1 MRYARIVAF
10 AAPAAAFT
18 VKIGGCWGRTEV
30 DDLALV
36 MAIGLDKGEDDTV
49 YVTLQIAIPRAVASG
64 GAEGGGPSAGG
75 GGARASLI
83 TTLRGR
89 SILGLIDVA
98 NTYVDRRLSFVHSK
112 MLIVGEDLA
121 KQGLASYIS
130 ELVRFHEIRRT
141 MFLVVVKGTARE
153 FITENKPVLEQN
165 PAKNLELLTL
175 AGRKAG
181 LIPASQIQ
189 RFLVEIQ
196 SFGEEPLVILAGI
209 NKQQP
214 PDEEQETKEREK
226 NSEDMGK
233 SEGEQRSDG
242 PKETESQAA
251 PKLFIPIGKSD
262 IHFVAGKSPSAGG
275 NPVELA
281 GAAVFN
287 GDKMVGEITG
297 EEVRHVLYLR
307 GTFKQGITVV
317 RDPNADDRFI
327 SADLRLA
334 RPTQIRVAKDGGEF
348 KIEVNV
354 TLEGGLVGSQGNED
368 YTNPKALKA
377 VEKQL
382 AHEIGRGCED
392 IIRRAQ
398 TEFSSDIFGFGN
410 KARHLTMTWQEWQ
423 DLRWRDR
430 FPNADVKVTVKV
442 ELRRIGLLF
451 RSPQPPSN

>member
-1 MRYARIVAF
+1 MVITAL
-10 AAPAAAFT
+10 AAACT
-18 VKIGGCWGRTEV
+18 VIIGGCWGRTEV

-64 GAEGGGPSAGG
+64 GAEGGGPSEGG

-98 NTYVDRRLSFVHSK
+98 NTYIDRRLSFVHSK

-121 KQGLASYIS
+121 KQGLAPYVS

-141 MFLVVVKGTARE
+141 MFLVVAKGTARE

-214 PDEEQETKEREK
+214 PEEEETSEHEK
-226 NSEDMGK
+226 NSEASPDL
-233 SEGEQRSDG
+233 S
-242 PKETESQAA
+242 
-251 PKLFIPIGKSD
+251 IPIGKSD
-262 IHFVAGKSPSAGG
+262 IRFVAGKSPSAGG

-281 GAAVFN
+281 GAAVFK

-317 RDPNADDRFI
+317 RDPSADDRFI

-334 RPTQIRVAKDGGEF
+334 RPTQIRVAKDGDEF

-368 YTNPKALKA
+368 YTNPKALEA

-398 TEFSSDIFGFGN
+398 TEFSSDIFAFGN
-410 KARHLTMTWQEWQ
+410 KARHLAMTWHEWQ
-423 DLRWRDR
+423 DLNWRDR
-430 FPNADVKVTVKV
+430 FPNARVTVTAKV
-442 ELRRIGLLF
+442 ELRRMGLLF
-451 RSPQPPSN
+451 KSPQPSPN